1 MSKTVPQL
9 NDAVEHL
16 VGPAAEIAGHESL
29 EKSGKRNS
37 IL

>member
-29 EKSGKRNS
+29 EKGGNRYSS
-37 IL
+37 L